1 MKRKIVSFIL
11 SISVILGLTSCLNFQ
26 GNKDPD
32 KIEKEPTIVQIQ
44 NEITEVYEQAAKGC
58 VGIYGTSQDSASGGS
73 GVIYKE
79 NNGVYY
85 VVTNAHV
92 VDEMTKVQ
100 IHLGGVKYYQATVVG
115 KDTKND
121 IAVLKFSLD
130 MFGGE
135 VYVHDIFN
143 YEDEESVKV
152 GQTTLA
158 IGCPLDLDNYNIL
171 TTGVVSKVTYSKI
184 MTNAELNPGNSG
196 GGLFNLSGRLI
207 GINSEKQVW
216 TSTTDDYGKTEQI
229 PVEGM
234 GFAISLEVVKKCITD
249 IETKGGNI
257 QRPLMGITVTGIN
270 TYIQSQSEYAKYLP
284 QGAEFGIVVIEIAK
298 DSAAGQAGVLPYD
311 VITKIDGKE
320 VTSMN
325 TISDVLNSK
334 LMSDTITLTIYRQ
347 LETTENKV
355 IEITVSFQ

>member
-1 MKRKIVSFIL
+1 MKRKIVLFIL
-11 SISVILGLTSCLNFQ
+11 GISVILGLTSCFDLS
-26 GNKDPD
+26 GNKTPD
-32 KIEKEPTIVQIQ
+32 KVEKEPTIVQIQ

-58 VGIYGTSQDSASGGS
+58 VGIYGTSQDSAAGGS

-79 NNGVYY
+79 DKGVYY

-92 VDEMTKVQ
+92 IDEMTKVQ
-100 IHLGGVKYYQATVVG
+100 IHMGGVKYYQATVVG

-130 MFGGE
+130 LFGGE
-135 VYVHDIFN
+135 VFVHDIFN

-158 IGCPLDLDNYNIL
+158 IGCPLDLDNYNVL

-207 GINSEKQVW
+207 GINTEKQVW
-216 TSTTDDYGKTEQI
+216 TTTTDNSGKAEQI

-234 GFAISLEVVKKCITD
+234 GFAITLDVVKKCITD

-257 QRPLMGITVTGIN
+257 HRPLMGITVTAIN
-270 TYIQSQSEYAKYLP
+270 AYSQSQSEYIKYLP
-284 QGAEFGIVVIEIAK
+284 QGAEFGIVVIEISK
-298 DSAAGQAGVLPYD
+298 DSAAGKAGVLPHD
-311 VITKIDGKE
+311 VIMKIDGLE
-320 VTSMN
+320 ITSLN

-334 LMSDTITLTIYRQ
+334 LMSDTITLTIYRASAS
-347 LETTENKV
+347 LDNKV
-355 IEITVSFQ
+355 VEITVSFQ

>member
-1 MKRKIVSFIL
+1 MKKKLGLFML
-11 SISVILGLTSCLNFQ
+11 SSLLICGLTSCFSLDDNRTPSEIQ
-26 GNKDPD
+26 
-32 KIEKEPTIVQIQ
+32 KEPDLVEIQ
-44 NEITEVYEQAAKGC
+44 NNITDVYEQAAKGC
-58 VGIYGTSQDSASGGS
+58 VGIYGTSSNSAAGGS

-79 NNGVYY
+79 VNGTYY

-100 IHLGGVKYYQATVVG
+100 IYLGGAKYYNATIIG

-121 IAVLKFSLD
+121 IAVLTFSLD
-130 MFGGE
+130 LFGGE

-143 YEDEESVKV
+143 YDADESIKV

-158 IGCPLDLDNYNIL
+158 IGCPLDLDNFNTL

-207 GINSEKQVW
+207 GINTEKQVW
-216 TSTTDDYGKTEQI
+216 TSSTDDYGNAEQI
-229 PVEGM
+229 PVEGV
-234 GFAISLEVVKKCITD
+234 GYAVAIDVVKKCITD
-249 IETKGGNI
+249 IESKGGDI
-257 QRPLMGITVTGIN
+257 QRPLMGITVTGVN
-270 TYIQSQSEYAKYLP
+270 AYLHSQSEYINYFP
-284 QGAEFGIVVIEIAK
+284 QGLEFGIIVIEVSQ
-298 DSAAGQAGVLPYD
+298 DSAAFKAGVKTYD
-311 VITKIDGKE
+311 VITKIDGQD

-334 LMSDTITLTIYRQ
+334 LMSDSITLTIYRKQ
-347 LETTENKV
+347 APSENKV
-355 IEITVSFQ
+355 LQLTVVFQ